1 MNWLHLINNFLLLN
15 ASRLLNTVPL
25 AFVVI
30 LLFLIS
36 KRYEGFYSINFM
48 LFFIYSWKLNF
59 TGMQVFSV
67 VFIVLRRV
75 LKCRKKG
82 YGANF
87 SFDKP
92 RVNIGFAFWSN
103 RIQDILKKLCVVKVK
118 SHRSFFHRKNW
129 VSTYALFRYLWS
141 KNKAVNYYKRCIRKF
156 IWRNRNRCN
165 GDYSRKY

>member
-1 MNWLHLINNFLLLN
+1 MINLNTSFNNDELITLNQIFLWFDG
-15 ASRLLNTVPL
+15 SRLLNTVPL

-30 LLFLIS
+30 LVFLVS
-36 KRYEGFYSINFM
+36 KHYEGFYSINFM
-48 LFFIYSWKLNF
+48 LFFIYSWKFNF

-92 RVNIGFAFWSN
+92 RVNIGFVFWSN
-103 RIQDILKKLCVVKVK
+103 RIQDISKKLCVVKVK
-118 SHRSFFHRKNW
+118 YHRFFFFFFAERI
-129 VSTYALFRYLWS
+129 ALVRLLCLDVYEA
-141 KNKAVNYYKRCIRKF
+141 KIKE
-156 IWRNRNRCN
+156 
-165 GDYSRKY
+165 

>member
-1 MNWLHLINNFLLLN
+1 MQKFKIIKLNASFNNDEPSNYTKKKIFSCSD

-30 LLFLIS
+30 LLFLVNHC
-36 KRYEGFYSINFM
+36 EGFYSINFM

-67 VFIVLRRV
+67 VFIALRRV

-103 RIQDILKKLCVVKVK
+103 RIQDILKTLCVVK
-118 SHRSFFHRKNW
+118 
-129 VSTYALFRYLWS
+129 L
-141 KNKAVNYYKRCIRKF
+141 
-156 IWRNRNRCN
+156 
-165 GDYSRKY
+165 